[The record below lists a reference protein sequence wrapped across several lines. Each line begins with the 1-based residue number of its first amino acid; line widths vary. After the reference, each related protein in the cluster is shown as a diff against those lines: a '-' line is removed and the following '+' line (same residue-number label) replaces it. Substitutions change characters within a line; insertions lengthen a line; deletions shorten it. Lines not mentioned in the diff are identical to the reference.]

1 MGKCRATLHS
11 AFALLLVNYVRL
23 FRNAAWHRRCSID
36 KIIELNCPVKLIK
49 GGRTMSNGISIQMG
63 ALALA
68 AMVFAGCS
76 GGPMTTR
83 EKGAGI
89 GVLGGAAAGG
99 IIGATVGH
107 PGAGAA
113 IGGALGL
120 GAGALVGDYMQGQ
133 EQQQYQNNQQQI
145 QQNQR
150 TIERNNQQIQNS
162 RQAEY

>member
-1 MGKCRATLHS
+1 MNAIGQEFSMRMLGVS
-11 AFALLLVNYVRL
+11 LALL
-23 FRNAAWHRRCSID
+23 I
-36 KIIELNCPVKLIK
+36 
-49 GGRTMSNGISIQMG
+49 
-63 ALALA
+63 
-68 AMVFAGCS
+68 FAGCS

-89 GVLGGAAAGG
+89 GALGGAAAGG

-120 GAGALVGDYMQGQ
+120 GAGALIGDYMQGH
-133 EQQQYQNNQQQI
+133 EQANERQI

-150 TIERNNQQIQNS
+150 VIENNRQETQRLRQQQ
-162 RQAEY
+162 EY

>member
-1 MGKCRATLHS
+1 MTSVLDGIAIARYTTT
-11 AFALLLVNYVRL
+11 
-23 FRNAAWHRRCSID
+23 
-36 KIIELNCPVKLIK
+36 KLTGPEIQ
-49 GGRTMSNGISIQMG
+49 GGRTMAKGLSVGLA

-68 AMVFAGCS
+68 GMMLTGCS
-76 GGPMTTR
+76 GGSLTTR

-89 GVLGGAAAGG
+89 GALGGAAAGG

-133 EQQQYQNNQQQI
+133 EQQQYQSNQQQI

-150 TIERNNQQIQNS
+150 TIDRNNQQIQRS
-162 RQAEY
+162 KQTEY